1 MKPFPRQL
9 TLDLPVEPRYGRE
22 DFLVSPSNA
31 HAWDTFESW
40 PNWPDRVLLLLGPT
54 GAGKSHLGAIW
65 AAKTGARVLNASA
78 LPKADLQ
85 ALAKAPAILLD
96 EADSAPRVETELF
109 HLLNLVREA
118 GTFLVITARQWPNS
132 WGLVTRD
139 LLSRLRLAPAVEI
152 GEPDDALVRAVLVKL
167 FVDRQLVVDTSVVEY
182 LAVRIERSLDAA
194 RAVVEALD
202 QAALA
207 QNRPITRPIAADVL
221 RRLDGEADETA

>member
-1 MKPFPRQL
+1 LKPVPRQL

-31 HAWDTFESW
+31 RAWDTFESW

-65 AAKTGARVLNASA
+65 AAKTGARILNATA
-78 LPKADLQ
+78 LPKADLP
-85 ALAKAPAILLD
+85 ALARAPAVLLED
-96 EADSAPRVETELF
+96 ADNAPRVENELF

-118 GTFLVITARQWPNS
+118 GTFLVVTARQWPNS
-132 WGLVTRD
+132 WGLATHD

-182 LAVRIERSLDAA
+182 LALRIERSLDAA
-194 RAVVEALD
+194 RVIVEALD
-202 QAALA
+202 REALA

-221 RRLDGEADETA
+221 RRLDGETDR